1 MMAGTLLFILVKRKK
16 KTMGL
21 AIVDFFKLKKYLI
34 SMNKIKKKCNWRL
47 RSNKKKM
54 QKVDVFD

>member
-47 RSNKKKM
+47 RSNKKK
-54 QKVDVFD
+54 

>member
-16 KTMGL
+16 PMGL